1 MTEDERI
8 ELAKELLEA
17 DVDTP
22 EGFYWDENGDLQEYG
37 EEGPEYKYVLGLD
50 PGGTTGVAM
59 LRYTDE
65 SQPELIY
72 LHQIEN
78 GGRGFKDWFNGSE
91 LDGDVDVASE
101 VWEEHNVKGADRTP
115 LFIQGIMFAIWDEP
129 ENLHYQSPKLKS
141 LVPDEWLKEQ
151 NLWTTGRR
159 HQMDALIHALVF
171 LRNNGHRP
179 TQKSLTGLSK
189 KKLANEGEAESKEV
203 DEGEDAQP
211 SEDMSEGLKKL
222 AEAFKEIA
230 EASKKTAEAV
240 EEFAD
245 EGGEG
250 DSAEGGGGQP
260 TGVADEDGEATGD
273 FAGNFEREG
282 DVPAEWHNP
291 EIKGERKRKERNGV
305 FAGFETEDDEGT
317 VLFSD

>member
-22 EGFYWDENGDLQEYG
+22 EGFYWDENGDLQEFP

-59 LRYTDE
+59 IRYTDA

-72 LHQIEN
+72 LHQIED
-78 GGRGFKDWFNGSE
+78 GKVGFKDWFNGSE
-91 LDGDVDVASE
+91 LGEDLDVASE

-115 LFIQGIMFAIWDEP
+115 LVIQGVMYALWDEP

-141 LVPDEWLKEQ
+141 LVPDEWLREQ
-151 NLWTTGRR
+151 NLWTPGKR

-179 TQKSLTGLSK
+179 TQKALTGDSK

-203 DEGEDAQP
+203 
-211 SEDMSEGLKKL
+211 SEDDGEPQ
-222 AEAFKEIA
+222 EAFQ
-230 EASKKTAEAV
+230 EAMEKLIEAAKKTQEAM
-240 EEFAD
+240 EELTEAG
-245 EGGEG
+245 EGAGGEG
-250 DSAEGGGGQP
+250 EGEETEAQAQP
-260 TGVADEDGEATGD
+260 VPEEGEGKPTGD

-282 DVPAEWHNP
+282 EIPPEWLDVKVE
-291 EIKGERKRKERNGV
+291 GERKRRERNGV
-305 FAGFETEDDEGT
+305 FAGFETDDDGEGT